1 MLSKVMLD
9 GVEKGMLSPPVHD
22 AMTVKQCDTEW
33 AKEGMESVVI
43 RGRRNL

>member
-1 MLSKVMLD
+1 MLD

-33 AKEGMESVVI
+33 AEGGMESVVI
-43 RGRRNL
+43 SGIINL